1 MYLHLGGETIVRT
14 EDITGIFDLDNAT
27 VSYRTRE
34 FLSFAQKN
42 GKVVNVS
49 DELPKSFVLC
59 TEEGETVIYIC
70 QLSPNT
76 LIRRTEQEL
85 NSQ

>member
-1 MYLHLGGETIVRT
+1 MYLHLGGDTIVRT

-34 FLSFAQKN
+34 FLSYAQKN

-49 DELPKSFVLC
+49 DELPKSFVIC
-59 TEEGETVIYIC
+59 TEDNETIIYIC
-70 QLSPNT
+70 QLSPKTKKKSAYISVT
-76 LIRRTEQEL
+76 L
-85 NSQ
+85 